1 MESTSNKLLVYSKS
15 QTQIIGADI
24 RDRTRT
30 VSGTVPV
37 WNNVCSVRFRDI
49 FCSGAGTC

>member
-1 MESTSNKLLVYSKS
+1 MLA
-15 QTQIIGADI
+15 IRDI

-37 WNNVCSVRFRDI
+37 WNNVGSVWSRNI
-49 FCSGAGTC
+49 FCSKAGTC